1 MTVYHL
7 DIEAF
12 EKIIKDN
19 PYNYQYYKTLKDK
32 DRHNPSEFE
41 VFVCEHCEEK
51 HTIVDC
57 PKFHFVPIKQF
68 VISKHLQKIHPK
80 KNKFFPSRKEIKS
93 LKRREKY
100 QPGKE
105 FSKVKRK

>member
-1 MTVYHL
+1 M
-7 DIEAF
+7 
-12 EKIIKDN
+12 
-19 PYNYQYYKTLKDK
+19 
-32 DRHNPSEFE
+32 
-41 VFVCEHCEEK
+41 
-51 HTIVDC
+51 VDC

-68 VISKHLQKIHPK
+68 VINKHLQKIHPK
-80 KNKFFPSRKEIKS
+80 KKKVFPSRKEIKD